1 LSQIVVWYK
10 KDDVTKKNLLSH
22 VTSCL
27 EIVTKKTSLFVIQI
41 LDRKHALLKKQASF
55 RFLQQEDSV
64 SFSLSFLRMV
74 ENGGTGASSTVKS
87 LLEKLYEAGVGKETW
102 EV

>member
-1 LSQIVVWYK
+1 
-10 KDDVTKKNLLSH
+10 
-22 VTSCL
+22 
-27 EIVTKKTSLFVIQI
+27 
-41 LDRKHALLKKQASF
+41 
-55 RFLQQEDSV
+55 
-64 SFSLSFLRMV
+64 MV